1 MSQQTTKPR
10 VVVIGA
16 GFVGLYA
23 ARALRRAPVEV
34 LLIDQ
39 NNYHTFQ
46 PLIYQVATAALEPEE
61 VAHGVRSIFQRQDNF
76 SFQQATVSGVDWD
89 AKALELVGG
98 DTVTFDYLI
107 LGAGAV
113 YNDFGIPGIKEHA
126 YYVKSLTEAVN
137 IRSHVLRQ
145 FELASADPS
154 LIDKGILDVVI
165 VGGGPTGVEMAG
177 ALSEL
182 FTRVLPKDYP
192 NLDTS
197 RARVI
202 LVEMLDFLLPPYGD
216 KSREYAAEVLR
227 GRGVELR
234 LGQALAEVRDG
245 EVELKSGEVI
255 PYGTFIWAAGVRGH
269 PLVDALGVELEKGSR
284 VKVNPDL
291 SIPGHPYAFA
301 AGDLSGA
308 KDEDGKPLPGVAQV
322 AIQGG
327 KFAAKAIMADLEGQ
341 GRGTFK
347 YFDKGNMA
355 IIGRNAGVAELS
367 KVFLGV
373 RLRGVLGWLA
383 WLFIHL
389 VYLPGY
395 RNRLNALVD
404 WSYNYFTWDRRARL
418 ITDMTPSPAEVSD
431 RADAP
436 VSDPQT
442 AERGRKAQFAAR

>member
-1 MSQQTTKPR
+1 MSQHTRPR
-10 VVVIGA
+10 VVIIGA

-23 ARALRRAPVEV
+23 TRALRRAPVDV

-61 VAHGVRSIFQRQDNF
+61 VAHGVRTIFRRQDNF
-76 SFQQATVSGVDWD
+76 SFRQATVSGVDWPS
-89 AKALELVGG
+89 KSLTLVGG
-98 DTVTFDYLI
+98 DPVPFDYLI
-107 LGAGAV
+107 IGAGAV

-145 FELASADPS
+145 FERASADPS
-154 LIDKGILDVVI
+154 LIDRGALDVVI

-192 NLDTS
+192 NLDVS
-197 RARVI
+197 RARII
-202 LVEMLDFLLPPYGD
+202 LVEMLDFLLPPYGER
-216 KSREYAAEVLR
+216 SRSYAEEVLR
-227 GRGVELR
+227 GRGIDLR
-234 LGQALAEVRDG
+234 LGQALSEVREG
-245 EVELKSGEVI
+245 EVELKSGERI
-255 PYGTFIWAAGVRGH
+255 PFGTFIWAAGVRGH
-269 PLVDALGVELEKGSR
+269 PLVDALGAELERGYR

-291 SIPGHPYAFA
+291 SLPGHPYAFA
-301 AGDLSGA
+301 AGDLSGG
-308 KDEDGKPLPGVAQV
+308 KDEDGKLLPQVAQV

-327 KFAAKAIMADLEGQ
+327 KFAAKAILADLNGQ
-341 GRGTFK
+341 ERGTFK

-355 IIGRNAGVAELS
+355 IIGRNSGVAELS
-367 KVFLGV
+367 KVFLGL

-395 RNRLNALVD
+395 RNRLNAFVD
-404 WSYNYFTWDRRARL
+404 WAYTYFTWDRRARL
-418 ITDMTPSPAEVSD
+418 ITDMTPSPSEVSD
-431 RADAP
+431 HAEEP

-442 AERGRKAQFAAR
+442 AERGRKAQLAAR